1 MTLPAISIVG
11 EEHANQAAEVI
22 AAAFS
27 NSPFTGYLLRNADST
42 WPSNQIPS
50 EIILPHFQESTP
62 KKLKYGAELVEAG
75 NWAAVA
81 VWFPPGRSIPI
92 EDNPDPRVKEYR
104 DTFAQIKKQHLRGR
118 EYWYLNLIGRHP
130 NRTDAGAV
138 RALIDPYLKKARE
151 QGAAVWLEAI
161 TEHGKQ
167 VYEHLSFRTVAEVRI
182 GVGKTNSKGEFD
194 ENGEGILVYGMM
206 AE

>member
-11 EEHANQAAEVI
+11 EEYANQAAEVI

-27 NSPFTGYLLRNADST
+27 SSPFTGYLLRNADST